1 MIEVSETLP
10 DVICQDKS
18 IYGWFAVKN
27 LSDKTAALVMIAFPS
42 DFHLTLTSG
51 KTIGNNTGIFLKK
64 KKATA
69 VLGDFTI
76 KTPRY
81 NENESTREF
90 EIKFTVCVDEKETTI
105 IKKKYLSRKACSC
118 D

>member
-42 DFHLTLTSG
+42 DFHLSLTSG

-64 KKATA
+64 KKATE
-69 VLGDFTI
+69 VLGDFTV
-76 KTPRY
+76 KTPTY
-81 NENESTREF
+81 TDDKFTREF
-90 EIKFTVCVDEKETTI
+90 EITFTVCVDEKETTI
-105 IKKKYLSRKACSC
+105 IKKKYLSRKAYSC